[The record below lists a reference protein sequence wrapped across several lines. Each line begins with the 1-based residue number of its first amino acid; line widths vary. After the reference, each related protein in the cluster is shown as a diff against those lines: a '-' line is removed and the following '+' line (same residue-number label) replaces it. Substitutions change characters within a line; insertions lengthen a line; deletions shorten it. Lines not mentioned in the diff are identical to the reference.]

1 MESSLSNKDDWNRV
15 RASLKGARKIEKDSS
30 SNLELDLSL
39 PVSGK
44 PEHVAELP
52 TLKMPE
58 AVMPVKVVQTA
69 EGQELR
75 DFQSSLTNTTEERE
89 KTSNLLHFWER
100 IPRYHCGHIR
110 GVTSSTDAK
119 LVDIVNYTFED
130 RGERYTLEMTP
141 AQVRVEEG
149 GVEQTLF
156 CYPDSTD
163 ELVELALIKIAMEN
177 GDILESNV
185 LPHLGRQG
193 GRFPSY
199 GVHFTINQ
207 LMEMLRTWNR
217 SRTYASIRRSL
228 DVLHKCNLSIES
240 DSDRGISASAPILS
254 ELISY
259 KQNGFRGYDRNGY
272 WTARFHPIVSL
283 GIHAGL
289 YQQFNL
295 YRTATLKSS
304 VAQSI
309 AKLVVLEGRNI
320 STATPYVLNFSRFRE
335 MTGML
340 NYKRAGQARS
350 KFCTDIKAL
359 IKEGML
365 SDVEFTEIKR
375 GKRVVDIEARM
386 YASATLVKEM
396 KASHKRAA
404 ILQQRRQ
411 LRAQL
416 KN

>member
-1 MESSLSNKDDWNRV
+1 MSSRDDWKRV
-15 RASLKGARKIEKDSS
+15 KASLKGSRKRDEVDSA
-30 SNLELDLSL
+30 NLELELTPPL
-39 PVSGK
+39 SGK
-44 PEHVAELP
+44 PEDVAELP
-52 TLKMPE
+52 VLKMPE
-58 AVMPVKVVQTA
+58 AVTPVEIVKTA
-69 EGQELR
+69 EGQQLR

-100 IPRYHCGHIR
+100 IPRYHCGHMR

-119 LVDIVNYTFED
+119 QIDIVNYTFED
-130 RGERYTLEMTP
+130 NGERYTLVMTP
-141 AQVRVEEG
+141 AQVRVEEN

-177 GDILESNV
+177 GDILESNTNSR
-185 LPHLGRQG
+185 PAANAS
-193 GRFPSY
+193 RFPSY

-207 LMEMLRTWNR
+207 LMEMLRSWER
-217 SRTYASIRRSL
+217 GRTYASIRRSL
-228 DVLHKCNLSIES
+228 DVLHKCNLSIEA
-240 DSDRGISASAPILS
+240 DSHRGISASAPILS

-259 KQNGFRGYDRNGY
+259 KQNGFRGYDRNGF

-295 YRTATLKSS
+295 YRTAMLKSS
-304 VAQSI
+304 VSQSV
-309 AKLVVLEGRNI
+309 AKLIVLEGRNI
-320 STATPYVLNFSRFRE
+320 SATTPYSLKFSRFRD

-340 NYKRAGQARS
+340 NYKRAGQARQ
-350 KFCTDIKAL
+350 KFCTDIKTL

-365 SDVEFTEIKR
+365 SDVEFVEIKR
-375 GKRVVDIEARM
+375 GKRVIDIEARM
-386 YASATLVKEM
+386 YASTSLVKEM
-396 KASHKRAA
+396 KASHKRAS

-411 LRAQL
+411 LRSQL
-416 KN
+416 TS

>member
-1 MESSLSNKDDWNRV
+1 MSNRDDWSRV
-15 RASLKGARKIEKDSS
+15 KASLKGARNSDANDSA
-30 SNLELDLSL
+30 NLVLDLA
-39 PVSGK
+39 PPISGK
-44 PEHVAELP
+44 AEDVADLP
-52 TLKMPE
+52 ALKMPE
-58 AVMPVKVVQTA
+58 AATPVESVRTT
-69 EGQELR
+69 EGQALR
-75 DFQSSLTNTTEERE
+75 DFQSSLTNTVEERE
-89 KTSNLLHFWER
+89 NTSNLLHFWER

-119 LVDIVNYTFED
+119 QVDIVNYTFED
-130 RGERYTLEMTP
+130 NGERYTLEMTP
-141 AQVRVEEG
+141 AQIRVEEN

-177 GDILESNV
+177 GDILEINTTARPS
-185 LPHLGRQG
+185 GKG

-207 LMEMLRTWNR
+207 LMDMLRTWGR

-228 DVLHKCNLSIES
+228 DVLHKCNLSIEA
-240 DSDRGISASAPILS
+240 DSQRGISASAPILS

-259 KQNGFRGYDRNGY
+259 KQNGFRGHDRNGF
-272 WTARFHPIVSL
+272 WTVRFHPIVSL

-304 VAQSI
+304 VAQAV
-309 AKLVVLEGRNI
+309 AKLIVLEGRNI
-320 STATPYVLNFSRFRE
+320 SSSIPYALRFSRFRE

-340 NYKRAGQARS
+340 NYKRLGQARK
-350 KFCTDIKAL
+350 KFCTDIQTL
-359 IKEGML
+359 ITDGML
-365 SDVEFTEIKR
+365 LDVEFIEIKR
-375 GKRVVDIEARM
+375 GKRVIDIEARM
-386 YASATLVKEM
+386 YASQTLVKEM
-396 KASHKRAA
+396 KASHKRNS

-411 LRAQL
+411 MRTLL
-416 KN
+416 STHD

>member
-1 MESSLSNKDDWNRV
+1 MSSRDDWNRV
-15 RASLKGARKIEKDSS
+15 RASLKGAPKSEISDSD
-30 SNLELDLSL
+30 NLELDLVP
-39 PVSGK
+39 PVSGR
-44 PEHVAELP
+44 PEDVAELP
-52 TLKMPE
+52 SLKMPE
-58 AVMPVKVVQTA
+58 AAVPVEVVKTA

-75 DFQSSLTNTTEERE
+75 DFQSSLTNTAQERE
-89 KTSNLLHFWER
+89 NTSNLLHFWER
-100 IPRYHCGHIR
+100 IPRYHCGYIR
-110 GVTSSTDAK
+110 GVTNSTDPK
-119 LVDIVNYTFED
+119 QVDIVNYTFED
-130 RGERYTLEMTP
+130 NGERYTLEMTP
-141 AQVRVEEG
+141 AQVRVEDD

-156 CYPDSTD
+156 CYPDNTD

-177 GDILESNV
+177 GDILENNTTV
-185 LPHLGRQG
+185 RPGGKG

-228 DVLHKCNLSIES
+228 DVLHKCNLSIEA
-240 DSDRGISASAPILS
+240 DSHRGISASAPILS

-295 YRTATLKSS
+295 YRTATLKSN
-304 VAQSI
+304 VAQAV
-309 AKLVVLEGRNI
+309 AKLIVLEGRNI
-320 STATPYVLNFSRFRE
+320 SASTPYVLHFSRFRK

-340 NYKRAGQARS
+340 NYKRVGQARS
-350 KFCTDIKAL
+350 KFCTDIKVL
-359 IKEGML
+359 IKKGML
-365 SDVEFTEIKR
+365 ADVEFVEIKR

-386 YASATLVKEM
+386 YASPTLVKEM
-396 KASHKRAA
+396 KASHKRNS

-411 LRAQL
+411 LRTELA
-416 KN
+416 N